1 MRGSAQRRLQPVDFW
16 LALGENTTLAPG
28 TFVVETQAD
37 NYQDLRL
44 KDVLGQRGNGTGGLP
59 YTIDKLPTGNA
70 AINAFLGGAPTS
82 TTPGNYVCDEM
93 AYDLYSALG
102 HGVNAGAFVHV
113 SGSGNLNAIGEALA
127 WRLWFALM
135 VEKGKAQNGK

>member
-1 MRGSAQRRLQPVDFW
+1 MGKLRNAAVARSGGCNRSISGWRV
-16 LALGENTTLAPG
+16 GENTNLAPG

-70 AINAFLGGAPTS
+70 AINAFLGGFRRQLPPATMSATKWPTTS
-82 TTPGNYVCDEM
+82 T
-93 AYDLYSALG
+93 ARSATG
-102 HGVNAGAFVHV
+102 
-113 SGSGNLNAIGEALA
+113 
-127 WRLWFALM
+127 
-135 VEKGKAQNGK
+135 